1 MTDQPDQS
9 IDTQLIR
16 TLALL
21 LDETR
26 LTEIEVAIGD
36 RRIRVARLVTSAPA
50 AMMIGAPPAA
60 LAAAPGQAGGAAV
73 PGGGPAATLSDHPG
87 AVKSPMVG
95 TTYVAPEPGAAPF
108 VKVGDTVAEGQ
119 VILIIEAMKVMNQ
132 IRAPRT
138 GRVTQVLVADGSPVE
153 YGAVLMIIE

>member
-1 MTDQPDQS
+1 MTDRPDQT
-9 IDTQLIR
+9 IDTELIR

-26 LTEIEVAIGD
+26 LTEIEVAMGD
-36 RRIRVARLVTSAPA
+36 RRIRVARLVTNAPATTMVSAPPPLAVSAGSAGAVLPGA
-50 AMMIGAPPAA
+50 AAAA
-60 LAAAPGQAGGAAV
+60 LA
-73 PGGGPAATLSDHPG
+73 DHPG

-95 TTYVAPEPGAAPF
+95 TAYVAPDPGAAPF
-108 VKVGDTVAEGQ
+108 IKVGDTIAEGQ

-138 GRVTQVLVADGSPVE
+138 GRVTQILVTDGTPVE

>member
-1 MTDQPDQS
+1 MTDQPDQT

-50 AMMIGAPPAA
+50 ATMMIGAPPQ
-60 LAAAPGQAGGAAV
+60 LAAGAGPAGAAPSGGGA
-73 PGGGPAATLSDHPG
+73 GATLADHPG

-95 TTYVAPEPGAAPF
+95 TVYAAPEPGAAPF
-108 VKVGDTVAEGQ
+108 VKVGDAVAEGQ

-132 IRAPRT
+132 IRAPRA
-138 GRVTQVLVADGSPVE
+138 GRVTQVLVIDGSPVE

>member
-1 MTDQPDQS
+1 MTDQPDQT

-50 AMMIGAPPAA
+50 ATMMIGAPPQ
-60 LAAAPGQAGGAAV
+60 LAAAAGPAGAAPSGGGA
-73 PGGGPAATLSDHPG
+73 GATLADHPG

-95 TTYVAPEPGAAPF
+95 TAYTAPEPGTAPF
-108 VKVGDTVAEGQ
+108 VKVGDAVAEGQ

-132 IRAPRT
+132 IRAPRA
-138 GRVTQVLVADGSPVE
+138 GRVTQVLVIDGSPVE

>member
-1 MTDQPDQS
+1 MTDQPDQT

-50 AMMIGAPPAA
+50 ATMMIGAPQQ
-60 LAAAPGQAGGAAV
+60 LAAAAGPAGAAPPGGA
-73 PGGGPAATLSDHPG
+73 GATLADHPG

-95 TTYVAPEPGAAPF
+95 TAYAAPEPGAASF
-108 VKVGDTVAEGQ
+108 VKVGDAVAEGQ

-132 IRAPRT
+132 IRAPRA
-138 GRVTQVLVADGSPVE
+138 GRVTQVLVIDGSPVE

>member
-1 MTDQPDQS
+1 MTDQPDQT

-50 AMMIGAPPAA
+50 ATMMIGAPPQ
-60 LAAAPGQAGGAAV
+60 LAAAAGAAGAAPSGV
-73 PGGGPAATLSDHPG
+73 GAGATLADHPG

-95 TTYVAPEPGAAPF
+95 TAYPAPEPGAAPF
-108 VKVGDTVAEGQ
+108 VKVGDAVAEGQ

-132 IRAPRT
+132 IRAPRA
-138 GRVTQVLVADGSPVE
+138 GRVTQVLVVDGSPVE